1 MQRPIP
7 ILILLLAA
15 FTAGGFINE
24 HLVATAQA
32 DMGAS
37 RQSLPLDELR
47 AFTETFTVIKKNYV
61 EPVED
66 KKLLESAVR
75 GMLSGLDPHSSYLD
89 GDDFKQLRE
98 GTSGEFGG
106 LGIEVSMED
115 GFVKVVSPIDD
126 TPAARAGIEAGDLI
140 VRLDDAP
147 VKGMS
152 LSNAVKIMRGKKGT
166 KIMLTIIRE
175 GEEKPLKISITRA
188 VIQVTAVR
196 GRELDPGYGY
206 VRIAQF
212 QVNTGRKLREEV
224 DKLKAANDGSLKGLV
239 LDLRNNPG
247 GVLTAAVSVSD
258 AFITKGLI
266 VYTEGRTADS
276 EQKFNASPDD
286 LLGGSPIV
294 VLVNGGS
301 ASASE
306 IVAGALQDHNRA
318 IIMGSKTF
326 GKGSVQTVLPMKS
339 DAALKLTTARYYT
352 PNGHSIQARGI
363 IPDIELKNIRVTEVD
378 PEFEGITERNLT
390 GHLENE
396 ESEGDDSETKS
407 LASRDFALYEALN
420 LLKAVAILD
429 SKKTSH

>member
-37 RQSLPLDELR
+37 RQNLPLDELR

-152 LSNAVKIMRGKKGT
+152 LSDAVKIMRGKKGT

>member
-152 LSNAVKIMRGKKGT
+152 LSDAVKIMRGKKGT

>member
-37 RQSLPLDELR
+37 RQNLPLDELR

-152 LSNAVKIMRGKKGT
+152 LSDAVKIMRGKKGT

-175 GEEKPLKISITRA
+175 GEEKPLKI
-188 VIQVTAVR
+188 
-196 GRELDPGYGY
+196 
-206 VRIAQF
+206 
-212 QVNTGRKLREEV
+212 
-224 DKLKAANDGSLKGLV
+224 
-239 LDLRNNPG
+239 
-247 GVLTAAVSVSD
+247 
-258 AFITKGLI
+258 
-266 VYTEGRTADS
+266 
-276 EQKFNASPDD
+276 
-286 LLGGSPIV
+286 
-294 VLVNGGS
+294 
-301 ASASE
+301 
-306 IVAGALQDHNRA
+306 
-318 IIMGSKTF
+318 
-326 GKGSVQTVLPMKS
+326 
-339 DAALKLTTARYYT
+339 
-352 PNGHSIQARGI
+352 
-363 IPDIELKNIRVTEVD
+363 
-378 PEFEGITERNLT
+378 
-390 GHLENE
+390 
-396 ESEGDDSETKS
+396 
-407 LASRDFALYEALN
+407 
-420 LLKAVAILD
+420 
-429 SKKTSH
+429 